1 MQKMFVY
8 TLQMLL
14 FSVVLS
20 SCEKDEGDKWK
31 TVTPE
36 KEDTEETVS
45 QLTQYDTPFENVPE
59 TPDITMYEVNLR
71 AFSQEGNLDG
81 VTGKLDSLDNLGVNV
96 VWLMPIYPTG
106 DVKGVGSPYAVK
118 DYMDIHEDY
127 GTLEDLRN
135 LVTEAHQRNMAVIL
149 DWVANHTA
157 WDHEWITD
165 TPSWYVQDDNG
176 DIIIPP
182 GTGWED
188 VAELNF
194 DNKNMQAEMIRAMKY
209 WVLEANVDGFRC
221 DYAHG
226 APDAFWKQAID
237 TLRSI
242 PERDIIMF
250 AESERK
256 ELLTVGFDM
265 IFGWRFY
272 TGLKETFSEG
282 QSTSAIVEAHQE
294 EYTGLSAGKHVLRW
308 TSNHD
313 QNAWETTPI
322 EQFNNK
328 DGAMAAFV
336 ITAYMDGVPLVYSGQ
351 EVGFPEQL
359 SFFEGNANKIDW
371 NINADYKAEY
381 ERVLKLR
388 QESSALRRG
397 ELAIHNTNDVMAFEK
412 TTPEDTVLV
421 LVNVRN
427 NSIQYTVP
435 QLFQETAWQDV
446 FSERQTTLVTNLE
459 LAPYEYMILRK

>member
-1 MQKMFVY
+1 MFVY
-8 TLQMLL
+8 TLKMLL
-14 FSVVLS
+14 FTLLFSG
-20 SCEKDEGDKWK
+20 CETDEGETWETITPDK
-31 TVTPE
+31 E
-36 KEDTEETVS
+36 EETVS
-45 QLTQYDTPFENVPE
+45 QPVQYGTPFENVPE
-59 TPDITMYEVNLR
+59 TPDVAMYEVNLR
-71 AFSQEGNLDG
+71 AFSQAGNLSG
-81 VTGKLDSLDNLGVNV
+81 VTENLDSLENLGINV

-106 DVKGVGSPYAVK
+106 DEKSVGSPYAVK

-127 GTLEDLRN
+127 GTLADLRE
-135 LVTEAHQRNMAVIL
+135 LVEGAHQRNMAVIL

-157 WDHEWITD
+157 WDHQWITENA
-165 TPSWYVQDDNG
+165 SWYAQDDNG
-176 DIIIPP
+176 NIIIPP

-194 DNKNMQAEMIRAMKY
+194 NNNIMRAEMIRAMKY

-226 APDAFWKQAID
+226 VPDDFWKQAID

-242 PERDIIMF
+242 PNRDIIMF

-256 ELLTVGFDM
+256 ELLTQGFDM
-265 IFGWRFY
+265 MFGWRFY

-282 QSTSAIVEAHQE
+282 QSTAAIVEAHEE
-294 EYTGLSAGKHVLRW
+294 EYRGLSTGKHVLRW

-322 EQFNNK
+322 DQFMNK

-351 EVGFPEQL
+351 EIGFPEQL

-371 NINADYKAEY
+371 NINADYKEEY
-381 ERVLKLR
+381 EEVLNFR

-397 ELAIHNTNDVMAFEK
+397 DLTNYNSADVMAFEK
-412 TTPEDTVLV
+412 TVDEESVFV

-427 NSIQYTVP
+427 KSVTYTVP
-435 QLFQETAWQDV
+435 EMFQESVWQNA
-446 FSERQTTLVTNLE
+446 FTETSITLGNSVE
-459 LAPYEYMILRK
+459 LAPFEYLILRK